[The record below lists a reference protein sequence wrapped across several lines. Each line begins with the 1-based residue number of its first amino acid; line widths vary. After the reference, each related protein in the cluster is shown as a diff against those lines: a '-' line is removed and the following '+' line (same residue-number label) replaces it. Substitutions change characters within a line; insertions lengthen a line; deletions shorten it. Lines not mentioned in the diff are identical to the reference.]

1 MAQRE
6 PGTPVF
12 KRGGSGRVSHLETA
26 FVGRT
31 AEMAD
36 LVAVIDDVVGGQGRA
51 VFVGGEP
58 GIGKTTLA
66 RRLAAYARERGL
78 EVSWS
83 RCREGEP
90 TLPYWPWI
98 ELLRA
103 GLPNL
108 AGEPLAAL
116 LLSSTPVE
124 IDRSDPAPGLLASAG
139 EDRLVLFDRFA
150 SRLAAGGR
158 ERALLLVF
166 DDLHGADRSSLSLL
180 QLVIQR
186 IAAAPILV
194 LGLYRDIYVGRDR
207 KSVV

>member
-51 VFVGGEP
+51 VSVGGEP

-78 EVSWS
+78 EVSWCRSARVS
-83 RCREGEP
+83 RRPRTGHGSSSSAP
-90 TLPYWPWI
+90 AFRIWPGSPW
-98 ELLRA
+98 
-103 GLPNL
+103 PHC
-108 AGEPLAAL
+108 
-116 LLSSTPVE
+116 S
-124 IDRSDPAPGLLASAG
+124 
-139 EDRLVLFDRFA
+139 
-150 SRLAAGGR
+150 
-158 ERALLLVF
+158 
-166 DDLHGADRSSLSLL
+166 
-180 QLVIQR
+180 
-186 IAAAPILV
+186 
-194 LGLYRDIYVGRDR
+194 
-207 KSVV
+207 